1 MEAENKED
9 IMQSLNVF
17 YTVIVTTVIVMFF
30 VIPIRFVL
38 ARYLGVDA
46 KSELDKTNNA
56 AFGVYIG
63 GGVLGFILM
72 LTGVMSGDRMAVI
85 SEEIMSLAVYGL
97 FGSILMIFGVLIQDR
112 LIIRDI
118 SLSEEIGKGNMAA
131 AFVVAANMTIVGL
144 IAKKTITWINSDGF
158 DGMLSII
165 TVFALSQVILAFVAL
180 IRMAV
185 YSMRNSKNNEKNIS
199 VAETWQG
206 ALSAGNTA
214 VALRYVGQLVATG
227 IVISVTSVVVD
238 VDASL
243 EVIAIRWST
252 TSIFLTLAVWMGYRL
267 FLPLILFKIDIVQ
280 EVDHRGNLG
289 VATIEAA
296 LLIGL
301 AFVVSAYIV

>member
-1 MEAENKED
+1 MESLD
-9 IMQSLNVF
+9 IF
-17 YTVIVTTVIVMFF
+17 YTFAITILIVMSF
-30 VIPIRFVL
+30 VVPIRFML
-38 ARYLGVDA
+38 AKHLGVDA

-56 AFGVYIG
+56 AFGVAIG

-72 LTGVMSGDRMAVI
+72 LTGVMSGDQMAVI
-85 SEEIMSLAVYGL
+85 SEEIMSLIVYGL
-97 FGSILMIFGVLIQDR
+97 LGSVLMIFGVLIQDK
-112 LIIRDI
+112 LVIRDI
-118 SLSEEIGKGNMAA
+118 SLSKEIGRGNMAA
-131 AFVVAANMTIVGL
+131 AFVVAANMAVVGL
-144 IAKKTITWINSDGF
+144 IAKKTITWIDSDGL
-158 DGMLSII
+158 DGILSII
-165 TVFALSQVILAFVAL
+165 TVFALSQFILALVAF

-185 YSMRNSKNNEKNIS
+185 YSMRNSKNNEKKIS
-199 VAETWQG
+199 AAETWQG

-243 EVIAIRWST
+243 EAIAIRWGA
-252 TSIFLTLAVWMGYRL
+252 TSIFLTLTVWMGYRL
-267 FLPLILFKIDIVQ
+267 FLPLILFRIDIVR

-301 AFVVSAYIV
+301 AFMVSAYIV